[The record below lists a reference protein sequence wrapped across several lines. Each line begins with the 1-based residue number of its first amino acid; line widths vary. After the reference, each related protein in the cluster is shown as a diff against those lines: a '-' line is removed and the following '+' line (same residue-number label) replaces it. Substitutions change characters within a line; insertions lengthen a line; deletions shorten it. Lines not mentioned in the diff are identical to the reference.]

1 MKFCS
6 KCGKEVLD
14 DAIICMNCGC
24 ALEEKAL
31 AAKKDEEN
39 VGFNVLS
46 FFIPLVGLI
55 LYCCW
60 KKETP
65 KKANGVGKW
74 ALIGFVANVILGW
87 LL

>member
-6 KCGKEVLD
+6 RCGKEVLD
-14 DAIICMNCGC
+14 EAIICMNCGC
-24 ALEEKAL
+24 ALEEKVVET
-31 AAKKDEEN
+31 KRDVEN
-39 VGFNVLS
+39 VGLNVLS

-60 KKETP
+60 RKETP

-74 ALIGFVANVILGW
+74 ALIGFVVSVVLGW
-87 LL
+87 FL